1 VPRWLSPPPPPSPPH
16 TLSSPPSLPASAYFS
31 SLLVSTSPF
40 NRDRS
45 SKLLLPMPA
54 RFHPATLLCLL
65 VAVAPICSAALPD
78 LKFPHNGTAYCSAL
92 DVCSQAGLTK
102 GTKDWFD
109 CITLHA
115 LRDPPALSSRVES
128 QLSRGDA
135 DPNDPRPAAAILMDC
150 SGVGWGNRIRAFQAC
165 VPAPPLSPLPF
176 HVAPSVSRRPFRFTC
191 ERRCPPLSPSY
202 QAPPWRTL
210 ISTAALPHPPPP
222 AAKWRWRAGSR
233 RPSAAPL
240 GTTACTRFPSTRFE
254 FCLFPSLGPT
264 RRPSPRPQVPWD
276 YAQAGFSHGPKG
288 MWRDEFLTE
297 NAVRRYL
304 LPTN

>member
-1 VPRWLSPPPPPSPPH
+1 MVRLHHAARASRPSGAFVPSR
-16 TLSSPPSLPASAYFS
+16 
-31 SLLVSTSPF
+31 V
-40 NRDRS
+40 
-45 SKLLLPMPA
+45 
-54 RFHPATLLCLL
+54 ATLARRRRPKRPSTRRGHSHGLL
-65 VAVAPICSAALPD
+65 GSRLGQPHQSVPGMCACTAA
-78 LKFPHNGTAYCSAL
+78 
-92 DVCSQAGLTK
+92 
-102 GTKDWFD
+102 
-109 CITLHA
+109 
-115 LRDPPALSSRVES
+115 
-128 QLSRGDA
+128 
-135 DPNDPRPAAAILMDC
+135 
-150 SGVGWGNRIRAFQAC
+150 
-165 VPAPPLSPLPF
+165 
-176 HVAPSVSRRPFRFTC
+176 VAPSVSRRPFRFTC

-210 ISTAALPHPPPP
+210 ISTAALPPPPPP